1 MKFHALE
8 LAGAYLITPE
18 RVEDER
24 GHFVRTWCRDE
35 FRRSI
40 GDIAFVQA
48 SQSFN
53 RQAGT
58 LRGLH
63 FQAAPHGEA
72 KLVRCS
78 RGAIY
83 DVIVDIRPDSTS
95 YGRWLGREL
104 SEENGQALYIPDG
117 FAHGFQTLEDA
128 SEVSYQISSYYR
140 ADLARG
146 IRWNDR
152 TLNIRWPLPVGMM
165 SARDREWPDF
175 AAARAA

>member
-18 RVEDER
+18 RIEDER
-24 GHFVRTWCRDE
+24 GHFVRTWCREE
-35 FRRSI
+35 FQRNI
-40 GDIAFVQA
+40 GDVAFVQS

-63 FQAAPHGEA
+63 FQAAPYGEA
-72 KLVRCS
+72 KLVRCI

-83 DVIVDIRPDSTS
+83 DVIVDIRPDSPS

-104 SEENGQALYIPDG
+104 SEENGQALFIPDG
-117 FAHGFQTLEDA
+117 FAHGFQTLEDG
-128 SEVSYQISSYYR
+128 SEVSYQISTYYYGE
-140 ADLARG
+140 AARG

-165 SARDREWPDF
+165 SARDREWPDL
-175 AAARAA
+175 ATVRAA